1 MPELPE
7 VETVRAILSQILTG
21 KTIAKVTLIRP
32 KNCATDPKVFVHDLV
47 GQTFLKVTRKG
58 KLLALHLTRDL
69 VVVSHLR
76 MEGKY
81 FEAKVGDP
89 LSKFDLVIYDC
100 TDGTSLRYNDVR
112 KFGVFGLYNE
122 SNYLSDSGFAAL
134 GKEPFDLTPTELYK
148 GFQKMASKS
157 IKEALLDQS
166 LIAGIGNIYDNEILF
181 ACGINPKTLAK
192 DLDIEQCAKI
202 LKESDRILKEAIAL
216 GGATVRSYHPAH
228 GVDGSMQNKLLVYS
242 KENTPC
248 PKCGMPLR
256 KIFLGQRGTV
266 YCPHC
271 QPYKGHPYI
280 VAVTGPIHAG
290 KSTVAGYLENK
301 GYHRIDADKLVG
313 ELYKK
318 PRVQKHVAK
327 LLGPAVLKD
336 DALDK
341 GAMSQVLASNKAK
354 KKKLEAYIHPLVYQ
368 ETLKRIAAY
377 QEGDKVVLDVPL
389 LFGSGLDGLADTIIL
404 VLAEESARAERLT
417 LEGKDAK
424 KGLNLNQG
432 WPVAEAKQAA
442 SLVIYNNGTIYDLE
456 KYLDTVQYL

>member
-181 ACGINPKTLAK
+181 
-192 DLDIEQCAKI
+192 
-202 LKESDRILKEAIAL
+202 R
-216 GGATVRSYHPAH
+216 
-228 GVDGSMQNKLLVYS
+228 
-242 KENTPC
+242 
-248 PKCGMPLR
+248 LR
-256 KIFLGQRGTV
+256 DQPEDPGQR
-266 YCPHC
+266 
-271 QPYKGHPYI
+271 
-280 VAVTGPIHAG
+280 
-290 KSTVAGYLENK
+290 
-301 GYHRIDADKLVG
+301 
-313 ELYKK
+313 
-318 PRVQKHVAK
+318 PR
-327 LLGPAVLKD
+327 
-336 DALDK
+336 
-341 GAMSQVLASNKAK
+341 
-354 KKKLEAYIHPLVYQ
+354 Y
-368 ETLKRIAAY
+368 
-377 QEGDKVVLDVPL
+377 
-389 LFGSGLDGLADTIIL
+389 
-404 VLAEESARAERLT
+404 
-417 LEGKDAK
+417 
-424 KGLNLNQG
+424 
-432 WPVAEAKQAA
+432 
-442 SLVIYNNGTIYDLE
+442 
-456 KYLDTVQYL
+456 